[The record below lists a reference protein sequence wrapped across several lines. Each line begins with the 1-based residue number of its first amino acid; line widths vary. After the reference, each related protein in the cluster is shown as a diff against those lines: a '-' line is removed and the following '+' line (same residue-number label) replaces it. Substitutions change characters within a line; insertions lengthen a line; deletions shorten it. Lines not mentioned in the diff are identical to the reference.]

1 VRCNAY
7 NCIFV
12 ILYTG
17 LTQPD
22 EDDYGYVSQEASAFY
37 NKLMEKY
44 TSTPSE
50 EPKFSKKSLLKC
62 SAADLNNTKV
72 YTIMVPTDAHKYVTI
87 SLDTQRTPTRF
98 GQPCGHHQGYK
109 IQRLDIL

>member
-1 VRCNAY
+1 M
-7 NCIFV
+7 
-12 ILYTG
+12 
-17 LTQPD
+17 QPD

-50 EPKFSKKSLLKC
+50 EPKFSKKSLLKS

-72 YTIMVPTDAHKYVTI
+72 CKIIVAAIAHMYIKMIYIHRELLDVSANHVAIFRDIKYKV
-87 SLDTQRTPTRF
+87 
-98 GQPCGHHQGYK
+98 
-109 IQRLDIL
+109 